1 METLQRTANRGSVS
15 TGYDIANSLKLE
27 DANFEHITKN
37 YSGDGDMRTWTY
49 STWVKKCKF
58 GSANFDYMYMFAGQN
73 TSIHF
78 LNNGILRVALYNG
91 SSTVYADIDRLF
103 RDGSAWYHIIVV
115 LDTTQSTAADRVK
128 IYINGVRETVFDNST
143 YTSMSQN
150 EEFTIGQA
158 SANYQVGY
166 FYAGGGSNYGFS
178 GYMAETH
185 YVNGTALDETSFGE
199 FDDDSGIWKPK
210 EYTGSHGSKGFY
222 LKFDDSSN
230 LGKDSASSGIGD
242 FTVSNI
248 TAADQATDTPTNNF
262 ATLNVLNRNSASS
275 GVTNNSIFTEGNTK
289 ITGNLNAY
297 WQSGVSTIGIT
308 SGKWYFEARPF
319 DSDTKICTI
328 GYGDEADIEN
338 WGRNNDFPGAA
349 SSKSYGYAGGT
360 ASGYGQIIPSTNK
373 PSPAV
378 TYNQTNII
386 GVAIDADNGYVYW
399 SKDGSYVNSGNPAS
413 GASGT
418 GGIAIPTGAGTNGTL
433 FPAVGFYYDSTVP
446 IMLVNFGGYTTISI
460 SSAASDDNGYG
471 TFEYAPPSG
480 YFAICTKN
488 LAEHG

>member
-1 METLQRTANRGSVS
+1 METLQRTANRGSLA
-15 TGYDIANSLKLE
+15 TGYEIDNSLKLE

-78 LNNGILRVALYNG
+78 LNNGILRVSLYNG

-103 RDGSAWYHIIVV
+103 RDGSAWYHIIVA

-128 IYINGVRETVFDNST
+128 IYINGVRETEFDNST
-143 YTSMSQN
+143 YTGMSQN

-185 YVNGTALDETSFGE
+185 YVNGTALDQDSFGE

-230 LGKDSASSGIGD
+230 LGKDSATSGIGD
-242 FTVSNI
+242 FSVSNI

-262 ATLNVLNRNSASS
+262 CTFNPTFSWIYSGNDAT
-275 GVTNNSIFTEGNTK
+275 
-289 ITGNLNAY
+289 
-297 WQSGVSTIGIT
+297 STILNGGTTADNIALSPGT
-308 SGKWYFEARPF
+308 AWKGAVGTMAVNKGKWYWEWENNGGAFGHRTHGILTTEFTVRSVYASDDYSNQLVFRDGGTPKIVTLIDGTVATPHLMTAYTSNNADVFGIALNMDDQEATFYRNGSAITI
-319 DSDTKICTI
+319 DGTSNTTIDISSVDGDTK
-328 GYGDEADIEN
+328 
-338 WGRNNDFPGAA
+338 
-349 SSKSYGYAGGT
+349 
-360 ASGYGQIIPSTNK
+360 
-373 PSPAV
+373 
-378 TYNQTNII
+378 
-386 GVAIDADNGYVYW
+386 YVYPLY
-399 SKDGSYVNSGNPAS
+399 SCYGSTEAHY
-413 GASGT
+413 
-418 GGIAIPTGAGTNGTL
+418 
-433 FPAVGFYYDSTVP
+433 
-446 IMLVNFGGYTTISI
+446 NFGGYTAMGI
-460 SSAASDDNGYG
+460 SSAASDANGYG

-480 YFAICTKN
+480 YYALCTKN
-488 LAEHG
+488 LAEYG